1 MKKFGYPDL
10 VGIVA
15 ALAAITFVPGLND
28 PLTYPKLFV
37 LAAGGIALLPGAVW
51 RWRKS
56 GRNPW
61 FVWVVAGAAA
71 LLVLW
76 GVISMVGSGAPLA
89 NSLFGWWGRG
99 DGWLALL
106 GAVSIFLGA
115 ATLDRGG
122 IARAITWV
130 LAGATIA
137 SLAGL
142 LQVAGVEVAGSTAV
156 TSLMGNTNFAAG
168 YFAMVFSLALGRAL
182 MPAAIWQRA
191 WSGVLALV
199 LAFLAYKTDAIQ
211 GPVALV
217 GGAVAFGVIYS
228 IAYRGRFRVAGLV
241 ASAVVIVLGI
251 VGVVMSFIGVGPL
264 TALWSDRT
272 FAIRQQYWQSGWN
285 ILNAH
290 PVFGTGPDGFARYVA
305 EYRPESY
312 VELLGPVLRVSAAHN
327 IPLQI
332 GATMGWVALAMWL
345 IAMLGTAVLLVVRV
359 VRAPV
364 WQNTLT
370 ASVAGGLAAYLIQG
384 IVSIDMLPVLATG
397 WMVAGLAFA
406 AGRESLPSTVDEVKA
421 PASKAGSNKGPQSRK
436 AKAAAFRPDDP
447 SAPMWVPMTGGA
459 LGLIVA
465 IAVGM
470 QMAAISGLSNI
481 RSQEDALS
489 VMTSA
494 LTPCPPRGDVAQSVL
509 QQVPTEV
516 AVPALQEAQGLDPR
530 CSGMTTLVADVA
542 IQQGDLP
549 RADEATSFLVET
561 DPLFYEAW
569 VLRGLYEVKAGNI
582 PAAQADLAE
591 AERVNSLYP
600 DPAPGQERIT
610 TLRQAIDGAG

>member
-1 MKKFGYPDL
+1 MENVKKFGYPDL
-10 VGIVA
+10 VGVVA
-15 ALAAITFVPGLND
+15 ALVAIAFVPGLNE

-37 LAAGGIALLPGAVW
+37 LAAGGIALLPAALW

-76 GVISMVGSGAPLA
+76 GVISMIGSGAPLA

-115 ATLDRGG
+115 STLDREG
-122 IARAITWV
+122 IARAITWM
-130 LAGATIA
+130 LGGATIA
-137 SLAGL
+137 SLVGL
-142 LQVAGVEVAGSTAV
+142 LQVAGVEVAGSTSV

-168 YFAMVFSLALGRAL
+168 YFAMIFSLALGRAL

-191 WSGVLALV
+191 WAGVLALV
-199 LAFLAYKTDAIQ
+199 MAFLAYKTDAIQ
-211 GPVALV
+211 GPVALL
-217 GGAVAFGVIYS
+217 GGAVAFGVFYS
-228 IAYRGRFRVAGLV
+228 IAYRGRFRAAGLI
-241 ASAVVIVLGI
+241 ASAVVILLG
-251 VGVVMSFIGVGPL
+251 VGGLVMSFIGVGPL
-264 TALWSDRT
+264 AALWSDRT

-332 GATMGWVALAMWL
+332 GATMGWVALVLWL
-345 IAMLGTAVLLVVRV
+345 IAMLGTAVLLIVRV
-359 VRAPV
+359 ARAPV

-370 ASVAGGLAAYLIQG
+370 ASVGGALAAYLIQG

-397 WMVAGLAFA
+397 WAVAGLAFA
-406 AGRESLPSTVDEVKA
+406 AARESLPVVVSEAKPA
-421 PASKAGSNKGPQSRK
+421 PGSGKGPQSRK
-436 AKAAAFRPDDP
+436 AKAAAFRPDEP
-447 SAPMWVPMTGGA
+447 SAPAWVPITGGV
-459 LGLIVA
+459 LGLLVA
-465 IAVGM
+465 IAVGA
-470 QMAAISGLSNI
+470 QIAAVSGFSNI
-481 RSQEDALS
+481 RSQEEALS

-494 LTPCPPRGDVAQSVL
+494 LTPCPPRSDVSQNVL
-509 QQVPTEV
+509 QQVPAEV
-516 AVPALQEAQGLDPR
+516 AVPALQEAQALDPR

-549 RADEATSFLVET
+549 RADEATAFLIET

-569 VLRGLYEVKAGNI
+569 VLRGLYEVKAGNVT
-582 PAAQADLAE
+582 AAQADLAE
-591 AERVNSLYP
+591 AQRVNSLYP
-600 DPAPGQERIT
+600 DPAPGEQRIA
-610 TLRQAIDGAG
+610 TLQQAIDGAG